1 MARFRRRVTR
11 GRKTP
16 VSWVWAAFD
25 NTFLDQVTGGLTALV
40 LVEGPDWGADPTTT
54 HTRKYGHL
62 MRSIGRFHMGWTP
75 RTTTFESLSTT
86 INWAVF
92 IQDAEDTDSDL
103 FISTG
108 ANAILQTSRVIAFGS
123 MFVRFQE
130 IASAVKTNEV
140 IRGETIEWDVKS
152 RARMSPDDRLVL
164 GIQFNNSI
172 DGVST
177 TSVAGGLHRALIREP

>member
-1 MARFRRRVTR
+1 MPRFRRRTTR
-11 GRKTP
+11 RKMP
-16 VSWVWAAFD
+16 VSWVWGAFD
-25 NTFLDQVTGGLTALV
+25 NTTIDQASGGLTALV

-62 MRSIGRFHMGWTP
+62 LRSIGRFHMQWSP
-75 RTTTFESLSTT
+75 RTTTFESQSATM
-86 INWAVF
+86 NWAVF

-108 ANAILQTSRVIAFGS
+108 ANSILQTSRVIAFGS
-123 MFVRFQE
+123 MGVRFQE
-130 IASAVKTNEV
+130 IPSAQQSDL
-140 IRGETIEWDVKS
+140 ILHGPRMDWDVKA

-164 GIQFNNSI
+164 GIQLNNSI

-177 TSVAGGLHRALIREP
+177 VSVAGGLHRALIREP